1 MNSTEEKRRIIH
13 QWVAAIPA
21 GNVATYGQI
30 AKLAGLPGY
39 ARFVG
44 ATLRQLPANSTLPW
58 YRVINASG
66 RISFPRGSP
75 AYLRQ
80 KERLSTEGI
89 VVDQGRISLR
99 DYRWNP

>member
-1 MNSTEEKRRIIH
+1 MNSAEEKRRMIH

-30 AKLAGLPGY
+30 AQLAGLPGY

-44 ATLRQLPANSTLPW
+44 ATLRQLPADSTLPW

-66 RISFPRGSP
+66 RISFPRGTP

-80 KERLSTEGI
+80 KERLIADGVSVER
-89 VVDQGRISLR
+89 GRIRLSE
-99 DYRWNP
+99 YRWRP